1 MMYITDAH
9 FAKKIMEYM
18 NRDYFS
24 IDALEHI
31 LEFYDEIGEP
41 VEFDPVDICGNWME
55 YTPEEFYKEW
65 KAYIKDG
72 MTDDQILEAL
82 YDELDV
88 VKLEN
93 GNFLILE

>member
-1 MMYITDAH
+1 MMYITDAY

-18 NRDYFS
+18 NRDHFS
-24 IDALEHI
+24 IDALKYI

-41 VEFDPVDICGNWME
+41 VEFDPIGICVYWAE
-55 YTPEEFYKEW
+55 YTPEDFYEEW
-65 KAYIKDG
+65 KEYIKDG

-82 YDELDV
+82 NDEFYV

-93 GNFLILE
+93 GNFLILW